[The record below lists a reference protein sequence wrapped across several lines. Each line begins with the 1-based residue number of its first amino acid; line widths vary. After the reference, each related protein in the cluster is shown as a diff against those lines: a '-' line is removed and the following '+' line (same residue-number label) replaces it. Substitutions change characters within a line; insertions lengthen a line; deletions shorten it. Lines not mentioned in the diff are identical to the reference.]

1 METNMSKTKAAGAI
15 LGSVALA
22 SSALVIAAPAV
33 AATGSTMAEA
43 AVAEANQGVAAGTAA
58 QSARA
63 EGSFSYTQSA
73 VTPVSDIK
81 GVFCKAASAL
91 CASLPDYGIQHA
103 SDITVSN
110 GGQTMQLAIAD
121 AQGEEG
127 YGSYTLA
134 CSCAT
139 NAPGGGAVANA
150 DVTGM
155 KLAAI
160 LAMTTF

>member
-1 METNMSKTKAAGAI
+1 METNVSKTKAAGAI

-33 AATGSTMAEA
+33 AATGSSVAEA
-43 AVAEANQGVAAGTAA
+43 AIVETNQSVAAGTAA
-58 QSARA
+58 QPARA

-73 VTPVSDIK
+73 VTPATDIK
-81 GVFCKAASAL
+81 DVFCKAASAL
-91 CASLPDYGIQHA
+91 CSSLPDYGIQNA
-103 SDITVSN
+103 QAIMVSN
-110 GGQTMQLAIAD
+110 GGQTTQLAIAD
-121 AQGEEG
+121 TQDDEG

-150 DVTGM
+150 DVSGM